1 MEHLQNLFVENV
13 LADDFPATILFP
25 DLQAS

>member
-13 LADDFPATILFP
+13 LVEDFPDIILFP